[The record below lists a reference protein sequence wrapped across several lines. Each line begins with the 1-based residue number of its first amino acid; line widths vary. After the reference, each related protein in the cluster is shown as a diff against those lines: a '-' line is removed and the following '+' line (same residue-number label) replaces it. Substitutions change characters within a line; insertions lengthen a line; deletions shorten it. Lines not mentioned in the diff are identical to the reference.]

1 MSLGALYD
9 PTLLPP
15 VDGLSSSSSSSCG
28 HGDHPRRNEQNSV
41 NNGVPRAVLFLL
53 EFQGELRHER
63 TFTITLQ
70 ASLSDGVELLPLK
83 VEMVLMECGI
93 FEI

>member
-15 VDGLSSSSSSSCG
+15 ADGLSSSSCG
-28 HGDHPRRNEQNSV
+28 HGDHPRRNEQSSV

-63 TFTITLQ
+63 TFTIYR
-70 ASLSDGVELLPLK
+70 
-83 VEMVLMECGI
+83 
-93 FEI
+93 